1 LTTTT
6 PTTTTTTA
14 TPASPRTRPARALVR
29 VVRAPGLLLA
39 LWIGQLVFAW
49 LLSFPVRMVG
59 EAAMGPFTW
68 FDDGHRL
75 RALAELLIDD
85 QAVAAAITASLA
97 SSAML
102 AVVFAILVGPA
113 VITRLHGP
121 ASAAELGRA
130 SGQHLGAMIVQTL
143 YGLVPRAV
151 FGGLAFAALAIAG
164 PYGLPLALLLAALP
178 TLVLDR
184 ARVAIVL
191 EQDRPLHPK
200 THVRAL
206 VHVLRR
212 PLWLFGGALI
222 DGLQVMVGI
231 AALAFVISPAG
242 VAMGGG
248 ALWVAR
254 LAGLVALTLGLWRI
268 SLAVEGAAPAAART

>member
-1 LTTTT
+1 M
-6 PTTTTTTA
+6 
-14 TPASPRTRPARALVR
+14 
-29 VVRAPGLLLA
+29 LLG
-39 LWIGQLVFAW
+39 LWIGQLLFAW

-75 RALAELLIDD
+75 RAMAELLIDD
-85 QAVAAAITASLA
+85 PAVAAVIAASLA

-102 AVVFAILVGPA
+102 AVVFAIVVGPA

-121 ASAAELGRA
+121 ASAAEIGRA
-130 SGQHLGAMIVQTL
+130 TGQHLGAMTVQTL
-143 YGLVPRAV
+143 YGLIPRAV
-151 FGGLAFAALAIAG
+151 FGGLAVGTLAVTGPGGFA
-164 PYGLPLALLLAALP
+164 LALLLFAVP

-200 THVRAL
+200 THLRAL
-206 VHVLRR
+206 AHVLRR
-212 PLWLFGGALI
+212 PLWMFSGALI
-222 DGLQVMVGI
+222 DGLQIAVGI

-254 LAGLVALTLGLWRI
+254 LAGLLALTLGLWRI
-268 SLAVEGAAPAAART
+268 SLAVEDATAPAKT

>member
-1 LTTTT
+1 LTRE
-6 PTTTTTTA
+6 
-14 TPASPRTRPARALVR
+14 PRTRPARALSR

-39 LWIGQLVFAW
+39 LWIGQLLFAW
-49 LLSFPVRMVG
+49 LLAFPVRMVG

-75 RALAELLIDD
+75 RALAELLID
-85 QAVAAAITASLA
+85 QPEIAAVISASML

-113 VITRLHGP
+113 VITRLHGR
-121 ASAAELGRA
+121 AGIAELGRA
-130 SGQHLGAMIVQTL
+130 TGQHLGAMVVQTL

-151 FGGLAFAALAIAG
+151 FGGLAGALLMAGPAALA
-164 PYGLPLALLLAALP
+164 PALLLAALP

-184 ARVAIVL
+184 ARVAIIL
-191 EQDRPLHPK
+191 EGERPLHPK
-200 THVRAL
+200 THLRAL
-206 VHVLRR
+206 VHVLKR
-212 PLWLFGGALI
+212 PLWMFSGALLDVLPI
-222 DGLQVMVGI
+222 AVGI
-231 AALAFVISPAG
+231 AALMFVISPAG

-254 LAGLVALTLGLWRI
+254 LAGLLALALGLWRI
-268 SLAVEGAAPAAART
+268 SLAVDNAHSQVAGKSQLQRSSP